1 MGTRQVA
8 AEEMLPDVN
17 HTAESAALQLK
28 PPHLNNAGR
37 QASLNGRQAEL
48 VEQDHELDGYS
59 TSATDD
65 TQQAVAQPQ
74 PIAHGPSSLEDMIM
88 DSPFLDLSSPMTAYE
103 WFKVVIMLPWIVFK
117 TLLSIAGLILVW
129 AVTRV
134 RTSARPA
141 HHHCSSQPGRP
152 PPLDLTSKR
161 HCITGSSISCQPFC
175 RSVSTASALMSNES
189 YHQILAL

>member
-1 MGTRQVA
+1 MGTRKVA

-17 HTAESAALQLK
+17 HSTESAAPQLK
-28 PPHLNNAGR
+28 PPHLNNAGS

-65 TQQAVAQPQ
+65 MQQAAAQPQ
-74 PIAHGPSSLEDMIM
+74 NIAHGPSSLEDMIK

-103 WFKVVIMLPWIVFK
+103 WFKVVIMLPWVVFK

-134 RTSARPA
+134 RTSACHA
-141 HHHCSSQPGRP
+141 
-152 PPLDLTSKR
+152 PLLLPTT
-161 HCITGSSISCQPFC
+161 I
-175 RSVSTASALMSNES
+175 STAP
-189 YHQILAL
+189 